1 MDFSIFLIQCLNALQ
16 YGLLLFLVASGLT
29 LIFGIMGVIN
39 LAHGSFYMIGA
50 YMAFGLAP
58 IVQTAFGGGFA
69 KGKHDENVR
78 QQVEIAALN
87 AKARET
93 EQNMAK
99 VANTYADTL
108 RKSQNVAK
116 SKETKLRADIA
127 TGNLRLSIPTQ
138 SSTVCPSTTAA
149 SASGSD
155 SGEARTELSGS
166 VSETLISIASEGDA
180 AIRKLN

>member
-1 MDFSIFLIQCLNALQ
+1 MSLFNPWVILGILIA
-16 YGLLLFLVASGLT
+16 
-29 LIFGIMGVIN
+29 I
-39 LAHGSFYMIGA
+39 GS
-50 YMAFGLAP
+50 
-58 IVQTAFGGGFA
+58 AFGGGYS

-116 SKETKLRADIA
+116 SKETKLRAAIA

-180 AIRKLN
+180 AIRKLATCVSLYNEALQTLKVKP

>member
-1 MDFSIFLIQCLNALQ
+1 MSIFNPW
-16 YGLLLFLVASGLT
+16 
-29 LIFGIMGVIN
+29 VIIGFV
-39 LAHGSFYMIGA
+39 LAMLSA
-50 YMAFGLAP
+50 AA
-58 IVQTAFGGGFA
+58 GGYS

-87 AKARET
+87 AQARET

-180 AIRKLN
+180 AIRKLNTCIQSYETLRNMK

>member
-1 MDFSIFLIQCLNALQ
+1 MSIFNPWVIIGFVLAMLSSF
-16 YGLLLFLVASGLT
+16 GSGY
-29 LIFGIMGVIN
+29 F
-39 LAHGSFYMIGA
+39 
-50 YMAFGLAP
+50 
-58 IVQTAFGGGFA
+58 
-69 KGKHDENVR
+69 KGQNDEYKR
-78 QQVEIAALN
+78 QQIEIAALN

-93 EQNMAK
+93 EQVMAQ
-99 VANTYADTL
+99 VAQSYGETL
-108 RKSQNVAK
+108 RKANNVAK
-116 SKETKLRADIA
+116 VKETKLRADIA

-180 AIRKLN
+180 AIRKLNTCIQSYETLRNMK

>member
-1 MDFSIFLIQCLNALQ
+1 MSLFNPWVILGILIA
-16 YGLLLFLVASGLT
+16 
-29 LIFGIMGVIN
+29 I
-39 LAHGSFYMIGA
+39 GS
-50 YMAFGLAP
+50 
-58 IVQTAFGGGFA
+58 AFGGGYS

-87 AKARET
+87 AQARET

-180 AIRKLN
+180 AIRKLNTCIQSYETLRNMK

>member
-1 MDFSIFLIQCLNALQ
+1 MSIFNPW
-16 YGLLLFLVASGLT
+16 
-29 LIFGIMGVIN
+29 VIIGFV
-39 LAHGSFYMIGA
+39 LAMLSA
-50 YMAFGLAP
+50 AA
-58 IVQTAFGGGFA
+58 GGYS

-87 AKARET
+87 AQARET

-108 RKSQNVAK
+108 RKSQNVAR

-138 SSTVCPSTTAA
+138 SSTVCPSTTAT

-155 SGEARTELSGS
+155 GGEARTELSGS

-180 AIRKLN
+180 AIRKLNTCIQSYETLRNMK

>member
-1 MDFSIFLIQCLNALQ
+1 MSIFNPW
-16 YGLLLFLVASGLT
+16 
-29 LIFGIMGVIN
+29 VIIGFV
-39 LAHGSFYMIGA
+39 LAMLSA
-50 YMAFGLAP
+50 AA
-58 IVQTAFGGGFA
+58 GGYS

-87 AKARET
+87 AQARET

-116 SKETKLRADIA
+116 VKETKLRADIA

-138 SSTVCPSTTAA
+138 SSTVCPSTTAT

-180 AIRKLN
+180 AIRKLNTCIQSYETLRNMK

>member
-1 MDFSIFLIQCLNALQ
+1 MSIFNPW
-16 YGLLLFLVASGLT
+16 
-29 LIFGIMGVIN
+29 VILGFV
-39 LAHGSFYMIGA
+39 LAMLSA
-50 YMAFGLAP
+50 AA
-58 IVQTAFGGGFA
+58 GGYS
-69 KGKHDENVR
+69 KGQNDEYKR
-78 QQVEIAALN
+78 QQIEIAALN
-87 AKARET
+87 AQARET

-116 SKETKLRADIA
+116 VKETKLRADIA

-180 AIRKLN
+180 AIRKLNTCIQSYETLRNMK

>member
-1 MDFSIFLIQCLNALQ
+1 MSIFNPW
-16 YGLLLFLVASGLT
+16 
-29 LIFGIMGVIN
+29 VILGFV
-39 LAHGSFYMIGA
+39 LAMLSA
-50 YMAFGLAP
+50 AA
-58 IVQTAFGGGFA
+58 GGYS
-69 KGKHDENVR
+69 KGKHDEFAK

-87 AKARET
+87 AQARET

-116 SKETKLRADIA
+116 VKETKLRADIA

-180 AIRKLN
+180 AIRKLNTCIESYETLRNMK

>member
-1 MDFSIFLIQCLNALQ
+1 MSIFNPW
-16 YGLLLFLVASGLT
+16 
-29 LIFGIMGVIN
+29 VILGFV
-39 LAHGSFYMIGA
+39 LAMLSA
-50 YMAFGLAP
+50 AA
-58 IVQTAFGGGFA
+58 GGYS
-69 KGKHDENVR
+69 KGKHDEFAK
-78 QQVEIAALN
+78 QQLEIAALN
-87 AKARET
+87 AQARET

-116 SKETKLRADIA
+116 VKETKLRADIA

-180 AIRKLN
+180 AIRKLNTCIQSYETLRNMK